1 MKILLTGSTG
11 FVGSALKSKL
21 ADYDLIEIVRKEPLD
36 KSTNFYIKEMSSK
49 EDFSECLKGI
59 DVVIHMAAKVHQMN
73 NKDNEKDDYLE
84 INHKAT
90 VNLALQAANAGVK
103 RFIFISTIKVNG
115 EKTEHNKI
123 YTYLDKP
130 NPEDSYAISK
140 AKAEK
145 GLLEVSNNTNLEVVI
160 IRPPLIYGP
169 AAKGNFLTL
178 MKISKKNIPLP
189 FKSIKNKRSFV
200 SIDNLVDLIEVC
212 IKHPN
217 AKNNIFL
224 VSDGLAVSTSKLIR
238 LIRVA
243 YGLKP
248 NLFYINPFII
258 KIIARMFRK
267 EDMVNRLY
275 DDLHVDIKH
284 TKNNLDWYPPV
295 TMKKVIKD
303 CIDHEHKK
311 SFNKY
316 TKG

>member
-1 MKILLTGSTG
+1 MKVLLTGSTG

-21 ADYDLIEIVRKEPLD
+21 TDYDLTEIARKEPLD
-36 KSTNFYIKEMSSK
+36 KSANFFIKEMSSI
-49 EDFSECLKGI
+49 EDFSECIKGI
-59 DVVIHMAAKVHQMN
+59 DVIIHMAAKVHQMK

-115 EKTEHNKI
+115 EKTENNKI
-123 YTYLDKP
+123 YTHLDKP
-130 NPEDSYAISK
+130 NPQDSYAISK

-145 GLLEVSNNTNLEVVI
+145 DLLELSKNTNLEVVI
-160 IRPPLIYGP
+160 IRPTLIYGP
-169 AAKGNFLTL
+169 AAKGNFLSL
-178 MKISKKNIPLP
+178 MKISKRNIPLP

-200 SIDNLVDLIEVC
+200 SIDNLVHLIEVC

-224 VSDGLAVSTSKLIR
+224 VSDDLAISTTKLIR

-243 YGLKP
+243 YGLRP
-248 NLFYINPFII
+248 NLFYINPFFIR
-258 KIIARMFRK
+258 IIARMFRK

-284 TKNNLDWYPPV
+284 TKDTLDWHPPV
-295 TMKKVIKD
+295 TMNKAIKD
-303 CIDHEHKK
+303 CIDFEYTK
-311 SFNKY
+311 SFNKD